1 MLELKNIS
9 KSYTTGDFTQVAL
22 KNINLK
28 FRKKE
33 FVAILG
39 PSGSG
44 KTTMLNIVGGLDR
57 YDKGDLIINEKSTK
71 MFKQKDWDAYR
82 NNCIGFV
89 FQSYNLITHLS
100 ILENIE
106 LSMTLSGVSAKKRKK
121 KSLEVLERVG
131 LKDHAH
137 KRPNQLSGGQ
147 MQRVAIAR
155 ALVNDPDIILAD
167 EPTGALDSKTSVQIM
182 ELIKDIAKDKLVIMV
197 THNSELAYTYAN
209 RIVEFKDGEV
219 VDDSNPINEKERVDE
234 KYKIKKTSMNF
245 LTALK
250 LSFNNIKTKKGRTIL
265 TAFASSIG
273 IIGIALVLSLSN
285 GFDIQID
292 KYQTDTLSSLPILIS
307 KESMNVTE
315 ESMLMLRNDAEE
327 NKFTDKEVI
336 YPRDSIINQIT
347 HINDFSS
354 EYIDYIKNIDKEK
367 TIGIAYTRMV
377 SLNILGKIAGRAMVL
392 PTTMSLQ
399 SSSIS
404 SMASSFYFQPL
415 PKKINKEKDG
425 VLEKNYDVLKG
436 RFPESKEELV
446 LVVNNSNQ
454 VNKTI
459 VSYLGL
465 DETKKEIS
473 FDDIIG
479 REFKLVLNDEFYK
492 SMGQTY
498 TINFDFNGMYNS
510 DKAITLKVVGIIRA
524 KEESKL
530 FQGGSNIAYTEELVE
545 YVLEN
550 NKNSGIVKLQE
561 SVDYNVLTGE
571 KFDLTTKEGRD
582 TKTYLLQYIGG
593 DSTPFAISIY
603 STDFDSK
610 KDISKYL
617 DDYNNIIIDKVRP
630 HAESYLTYLKD
641 NIKDNND
648 KRLKNV
654 DKTIQEV
661 SPILVNLAYSDGK
674 LNGNINFENV
684 EFVIEDS
691 KIKSSTGGVTYT
703 DLAETIVALSG
714 SIMDAVTYVLIG
726 FSSISLIVSS
736 IMIGIITYIS
746 VLERTKEIG
755 ILRALGARK
764 KDITRVFNAE
774 TFIIGV
780 TSGVIGI
787 VIALLLTIPINAIL
801 YDLTELERVARLNP
815 IHALILIAVS
825 LALTMIGGLI
835 PAHIASKKDPVEA
848 LRTE

>member
-336 YPRDSIINQIT
+336 YPRESIVNQIT

-425 VLEKNYDVLKG
+425 VLEKNYDILKG

-510 DKAITLKVVGIIRA
+510 EKAITLKVVGIIRA

-582 TKTYLLQYIGG
+582 TKSYLLQYIGG

-617 DDYNNIIIDKVRP
+617 DDYNNKIIDKVRP

-654 DKTIQEV
+654 DKNIQEV